1 MAKRLFVPGLIA
13 LLLAVALLSLALG
26 SSGLSVGETI
36 AGLTGRG
43 SAAQVAIVRHVRLP
57 RLLAGL
63 LAGGALA
70 VSGVLIQGVLSNPLA
85 GPNFMGVNSGAGLAA
100 ILCAALLPGRTNLV
114 PGAAFLGALAASLL
128 VFALARR
135 TGASRITLVLA
146 GVAISS
152 ILSALIDAVATVY
165 PDALLNANA
174 FLVGGFSG
182 VTLSSLRL
190 PGALIAI
197 GLALAWG
204 LHQELDVLSLGEE
217 VALSLGLPV
226 RRYRLAL
233 LTISA
238 LLAGAAVSFAGL
250 LGFVGLMT
258 PHIARQMVGGG
269 ARGLIPVSALLGA
282 VLVAGCDLL
291 ARLVFAP
298 YEFPVGIVLSL
309 LGGPFFLTLLLRQ
322 RGGRTG

>member
-204 LHQELDVLSLGEE
+204 LHQELDVLSLG
-217 VALSLGLPV
+217 VPL
-226 RRYRLAL
+226 
-233 LTISA
+233 
-238 LLAGAAVSFAGL
+238 
-250 LGFVGLMT
+250 
-258 PHIARQMVGGG
+258 
-269 ARGLIPVSALLGA
+269 
-282 VLVAGCDLL
+282 
-291 ARLVFAP
+291 
-298 YEFPVGIVLSL
+298 
-309 LGGPFFLTLLLRQ
+309 
-322 RGGRTG
+322 